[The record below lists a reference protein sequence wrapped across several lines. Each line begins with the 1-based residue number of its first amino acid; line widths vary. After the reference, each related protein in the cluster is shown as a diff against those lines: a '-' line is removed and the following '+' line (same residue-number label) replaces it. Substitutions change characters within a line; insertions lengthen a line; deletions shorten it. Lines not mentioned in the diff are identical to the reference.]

1 MSEFMKTLLSL
12 SLSGTLIFLLLKLLK
27 PLYRRNFSK
36 RWQYYVWLVVALR
49 FLIPFSPETALMNR
63 VFAGTEAAV
72 QEYAAREQTPGTPDT
87 GREEVG
93 QAAAQDMPET
103 APGGGSAPG
112 QEAGETAEAG
122 SAEGMAGGTAG
133 TENAQPFW
141 GFLFLIWS
149 FTALLFLPF
158 RIRA

>member
-1 MSEFMKTLLSL
+1 M
-12 SLSGTLIFLLLKLLK
+12 
-27 PLYRRNFSK
+27 YK
-36 RWQYYVWLVVALR
+36 RQ
-49 FLIPFSPETALMNR
+49 
-63 VFAGTEAAV
+63 V
-72 QEYAAREQTPGTPDT
+72 QEYAVREQTPGTPDA

-141 GFLFLIWS
+141 GFLFLC
-149 FTALLFLPF
+149 LLYTSK
-158 RIRA
+158 